1 MAKGKK
7 AKGEHYVDNKVFLQ
21 AMTDWKNKCKIAEEE
36 QKDLPKED
44 KVRPQVTNYIGECFL
59 KIATHLS
66 YRPNFINYTYRDEMI
81 SDGIENCLQ
90 YCGNFD
96 PEKSKNPFAYFTQII
111 YYAFLR
117 RIAKEKKQTHV
128 RNKMIENH
136 AYESWTVNEGDTT
149 HYSVQGFDPNVM
161 LPDEDVYKPKKKIVT
176 KIKGLENF
184 MEEDEDEHDAVREI
198 D

>member
-1 MAKGKK
+1 MARKKGV
-7 AKGEHYVDNKVFLQ
+7 HYVNNAKFLEEL
-21 AMTDWKNKCKIAEEE
+21 KNWNDRCTEAEEQGE
-36 QKDLPKED
+36 PT
-44 KVRPQVTNYIGECFL
+44 PQVTNYLGECFL

-128 RNKMIENH
+128 RNKMIESVS
-136 AYESWTVNEGDTT
+136 YQSWTVNEGDTT
-149 HYSVQGFDPNVM
+149 HYSVQGFDPSVM
-161 LPDEDVYKPKKKIVT
+161 LPDEDVYKPKKKIVNKT
-176 KIKGLENF
+176 KGLENF
-184 MEEDEDEHDAVREI
+184 MEEDEDEREVGHGY
-198 D
+198 DRSDLPN